1 MPHEREFEVPA
12 GRVIIEFGQTGSGLF
27 VITSGT
33 VIVDAPEG
41 TRELGPG
48 ESFGE
53 IALETDGGARTAR
66 VRAKTDVKLVAID
79 RVEFERGG

>member
-12 GRVIIEFGQTGSGLF
+12 GQVIIEFGQTGAGLF

-33 VIVDAPEG
+33 VVVDAPEG
-41 TRELGPG
+41 SRELGPG

-53 IALETDGGARTAR
+53 IALERDGGTRTAR

-79 RVEFERGG
+79 RVEFERDG